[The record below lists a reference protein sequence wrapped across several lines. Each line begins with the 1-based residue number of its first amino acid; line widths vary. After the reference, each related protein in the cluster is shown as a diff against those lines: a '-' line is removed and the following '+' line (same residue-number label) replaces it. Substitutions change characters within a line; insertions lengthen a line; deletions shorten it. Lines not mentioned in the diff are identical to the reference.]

1 MVNINDFRK
10 FINALSNKDTNG
22 AQSPDEFNSSLP
34 VVLALYINRVK
45 KKISDFQITQNK
57 NYTLIAEYENTLLDI
72 MKTSTLSINQY
83 GVSTIPSD
91 CIKTRGLYYNYITQN
106 PLKVVP
112 YQIREVSQS
121 DFAGYGN
128 SQLNHPKKKE
138 AVACYLNGIMKFL
151 PVDLGKAELVYYYD
165 YPKPFWAYT
174 MVNNQ
179 EEYTSGTGDNGT
191 SVDIPLSPES
201 INEFAIIYSQY
212 LAAEIKEEWLEQFA
226 QGEEAKNG
234 K

>member
-1 MVNINDFRK
+1 MININAFRD
-10 FINALSNKDTNG
+10 FINALSNKETNG
-22 AQSPDEFNSSLP
+22 AQSPTEFNASVP
-34 VVLALYINRVK
+34 VVLGLYINNVK
-45 KKISDFQITQNK
+45 KKIREFQLVQNK

-72 MKTSTLSINQY
+72 MKTSTLSVNQY
-83 GVSTIPSD
+83 GVATIPTN
-91 CIKTRGLYYNYITQN
+91 CITTRGLYYNYITQN

-121 DFAGYGN
+121 DFPKYGN
-128 SQLNHPKKKE
+128 SQLNKPTKKE
-138 AVACYLNGIMKFL
+138 AVACYLDGIIKFY
-151 PVDLGKAELVYYYD
+151 PVDIARAELVYYYD
-165 YPKPFWAYT
+165 YPAPFWAYT

-179 EEYTSGTGDNGT
+179 ETYTSGTGDNGT

-201 INEFAIIYSQY
+201 LNEFAIVYSQY